1 MRLLVNLGQIIN
13 ETLASICRTPE
24 YLSSLLIG
32 DMVSAANVH
41 PIATIMIQPIPK
53 RRAYLMLIV
62 VMLLWAS
69 GIIVARSVH
78 EQVAPI
84 GFSFWRW
91 FGMCQPVLDSY
102 FKVNVFLTA
111 PAALRVGKLTWSTL
125 VPRSSGLIGLIAT
138 QSGGIGTRG
147 RPRTKRSGC

>member
-1 MRLLVNLGQIIN
+1 MEKIDYWKEVGTDPYKLPGIEESERMRKLLKQVLLSAINAKDKETTEKGVRYAIFKDLEELG
-13 ETLASICRTPE
+13 C
-24 YLSSLLIG
+24 
-32 DMVSAANVH
+32 
-41 PIATIMIQPIPK
+41 
-53 RRAYLMLIV
+53 
-62 VMLLWAS
+62 
-69 GIIVARSVH
+69 
-78 EQVAPI
+78 
-84 GFSFWRW
+84 
-91 FGMCQPVLDSY
+91 GMCQPVLDSY